1 MVEMTL
7 EPGVSVSQVAQA
19 HQVNANLLFLWRRQH
34 REGRL
39 TGEADGMRL
48 LPVTVVD
55 TAPGGESQAVEAEC
69 IGSLLIELARG
80 RIRIEGQADES
91 LLRAA
96 LEMLLR

>member
-7 EPGVSVSQVAQA
+7 ERGASVSQVAQA

-39 TGEADGMRL
+39 MAEADAVRL
-48 LPVTVVD
+48 LPVAVMD
-55 TAPGGESQAVEAEC
+55 SASHGESQAVEAERT
-69 IGSLLIELARG
+69 GSLSIELPRG
-80 RIRIEGQADES
+80 RIRIEGHADAA
-91 LLRAA
+91 LLRTA